1 MTTTRTSK
9 RAVKKD
15 GRGGRRPGSGRKP
28 GTRLKENPRN
38 TMLTFRVSE
47 ATARRIKALREA
59 TRDDERTF
67 VDILERWVQDYASD
81 YGID

>member
-59 TRDDERTF
+59 TSEDETPF
-67 VDILERWVQDYASD
+67 VDILEQWVKEYAQD
-81 YGID
+81 YGIE

>member
-1 MTTTRTSK
+1 MATTRTRK

-59 TRDDERTF
+59 TSGDETPF
-67 VDILERWVQDYASD
+67 VDILEQWVKDYARD